1 MQLINSTLKERRKI
15 LLKEIIILSSKN
27 YDNSETT
34 NYGDCILINTG
45 TELIIYDCG
54 HEEHANVAI
63 DYMTRNGFDKAKLIL
78 SHNDSDHFDG
88 ILKLLNEDKLSV
100 IRTTLLLKYKDKI
113 LKKIDDK
120 RRNRDTVAKQ
130 ILDLYDNIAKLTGA
144 PLEDIYE
151 HPKDLCS
158 EVSIVGPDFDYMIET
173 VAKRLDGREGD
184 TVDGETAVNATSIQ
198 VSVKIGVH
206 TLLLCG
212 DCSFPAIE
220 DIVRDYDAVQL
231 PHHGKNMQAEK
242 IFKKKSDQTY
252 SVYIVSDNTGN
263 TNGGSDNLNTRGHR
277 VHNTK
282 TSGNITI
289 NSSFFSSSYVKTGKV
304 LGI

>member
-1 MQLINSTLKERRKI
+1 M
-15 LLKEIIILSSKN
+15 KEILILSSKN

-45 TELIIYDCG
+45 SELIIYDCG
-54 HEEHANVAI
+54 HEKHADAVI
-63 DYMTRNGFDKAKLIL
+63 DYMSQNGFDKAKLIL

-88 ILKLLNEDKLSV
+88 ILKLLEEDKISV

-113 LKKIDDK
+113 LKKIDDGRK
-120 RRNRDTVAKQ
+120 SRDSVAEQ
-130 ILDLYDNIAKLTGA
+130 TLNLYDNIAQLSGA

-151 HPKDLCS
+151 HPEDLCS

-198 VSVKIGVH
+198 AKVKIGVH
-206 TLLLCG
+206 SLLLCG

-220 DIVRDYDAVQL
+220 DIVRNYDAVQL
-231 PHHGKNMQAEK
+231 PHHGKSKQAEK
-242 IFKKKSDQTY
+242 IFEKKSDQTF

-263 TNGGSDNLNTRGHR
+263 TKGGSDNLITTGHR
-277 VHNTK
+277 VYNTK
-282 TSGNITI
+282 TFGNITI
-289 NSSFFSSSYVKTGKV
+289 NNSTFSSSTVKTGRV